1 MYKVNIKNNDLF
13 LSSNGEYGFW
23 SANFESLE
31 LAQNWLNKQLAK
43 PSKVGCFSEILDI
56 SAEVELKKSQSEAKK
71 YLDDTD
77 WYIIRKM
84 DSGVDVPSEIQS
96 QRQAAREVL

>member
-23 SANFESLE
+23 SANFETLE

-43 PSKVGCFSEILDI
+43 PSKVGCFSEIINI
-56 SAEVELKKSQSEAKK
+56 SAEVELKKSQFEAKK
-71 YLDDTD
+71 YLADTD
-77 WYIIRKM
+77 WYIIRKV
-84 DSGVDVPSEIQS
+84 DSGVDVPNDVVLK
-96 QRQAAREVL
+96 RQQAREIL